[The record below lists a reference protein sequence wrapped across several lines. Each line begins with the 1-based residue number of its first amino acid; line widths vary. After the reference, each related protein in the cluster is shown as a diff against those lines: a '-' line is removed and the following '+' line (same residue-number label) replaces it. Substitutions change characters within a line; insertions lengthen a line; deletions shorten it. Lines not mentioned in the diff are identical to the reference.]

1 MLGLV
6 GLPLF
11 YMELSL
17 GQFASLGPITIWK
30 LNPLLKGIVYYG
42 LSVAVPLKVQF
53 DSHKHITV
61 DLISDL
67 YDHL

>member
-1 MLGLV
+1 MGAFLIPYCIMLGVV

-30 LNPLLKGIVYYG
+30 FNPLLKGWYSCSKFYIHNV
-42 LSVAVPLKVQF
+42 L
-53 DSHKHITV
+53 T
-61 DLISDL
+61 
-67 YDHL
+67 